1 MPPSGCYFSRDNK
14 NYRLSGLE
22 NNRSNGLPLDRG
34 LHSLRLDTQ
43 AVAAPRCSLPPL
55 FFFLPLPSSYP
66 TVRVLL
72 LFVALFFAVSVS
84 PSSPV
89 VTLSG
94 PSTPFDAPEGP
105 LPLFRVTV
113 PPRNIFVASC
123 LPARL
128 PRDSL
133 STSSPS
139 LHRTATTGRPL
150 PLYILHII
158 NYQPYSRTHSLPLP
172 SPPYVAPDLV
182 PVEPSDGPLR
192 CLRSRSKSMDLSN
205 KRFESI

>member
-1 MPPSGCYFSRDNK
+1 MP
-14 NYRLSGLE
+14 
-22 NNRSNGLPLDRG
+22 
-34 LHSLRLDTQ
+34 SL
-43 AVAAPRCSLPPL
+43 CPPL
-55 FFFLPLPSSYP
+55 CFTLFLLPSSYP
-66 TVRVLL
+66 AVCALL
-72 LFVALFFAVSVS
+72 LLVAPLLTVSVP

-105 LPLFRVTV
+105 LPLFRPTV
-113 PPRNIFVASC
+113 PPRNIFAASC

-158 NYQPYSRTHSLPLP
+158 NYQPYSRAHSLPPLL
-172 SPPYVAPDLV
+172 PYVAPISS
-182 PVEPSDGPLR
+182 PSNPPTVLSDVFR
-192 CLRSRSKSMDLSN
+192 RVRNRRTLSN
-205 KRFESI
+205 KRFESL

>member
-1 MPPSGCYFSRDNK
+1 M
-14 NYRLSGLE
+14 LS
-22 NNRSNGLPLDRG
+22 P
-34 LHSLRLDTQ
+34 
-43 AVAAPRCSLPPL
+43 PPL
-55 FFFLPLPSSYP
+55 LFFLPLPSSYP

-105 LPLFRVTV
+105 LPLFRPTV

-172 SPPYVAPDLV
+172 SPHMSPRIL
-182 PVEPSDGPLR
+182 SPLNPPTVLFDVYGR
-192 CLRSRSKSMDLSN
+192 VRSRWICLIKDLN
-205 KRFESI
+205 RYRLVFIGRFYI

>member
-22 NNRSNGLPLDRG
+22 NNRSSGLPPDRG

-43 AVAAPRCSLPPL
+43 AVAAPRCSPPPPL
-55 FFFLPLPSSYP
+55 CLYLSFFFSLSPHPTRPFALSSSLSRPLS
-66 TVRVLL
+66 
-72 LFVALFFAVSVS
+72 AVSVAL
-84 PSSPV
+84 PSLV

-105 LPLFRVTV
+105 LPLFRPTV
-113 PPRNIFVASC
+113 PPRNIFAASC

-139 LHRTATTGRPL
+139 LHRTATTSRPL
-150 PLYILHII
+150 PHFTYYTL
-158 NYQPYSRTHSLPLP
+158 
-172 SPPYVAPDLV
+172 
-182 PVEPSDGPLR
+182 
-192 CLRSRSKSMDLSN
+192 
-205 KRFESI
+205 